1 MWDLQTDEYTDV
13 IRQSYEH
20 VKGSKESFPILE
32 VHFPKYSTR
41 EIHRNY
47 TDCVRW
53 FGRLAFSKSCENNL
67 ILWRPPQPDD
77 KPQQKSFQV
86 LQKFEVP
93 NCEIWYIRFAMDR
106 KMKYLALG
114 NQIGE
119 IHIWDTTQNDVIKGR
134 PSVILSS
141 AKCFTAVRQV
151 TFSND
156 SKTIIGVCDN
166 GTVWRWDAK
175 S

>member
-1 MWDLQTDEYTDV
+1 MDHALKMWDLQTDEYTDI

-47 TDCVRW
+47 IDCVRW
-53 FGRLAFSKSCENNL
+53 FGRLAFSKSCENSL
-67 ILWRPPQPDD
+67 ILWRPPRPDN

-106 KMKYLALG
+106 KMKVSIIKMFNLHVTDK
-114 NQIGE
+114 NIFN
-119 IHIWDTTQNDVIKGR
+119 IHVQCRGV
-134 PSVILSS
+134 
-141 AKCFTAVRQV
+141 
-151 TFSND
+151 
-156 SKTIIGVCDN
+156 SKL
-166 GTVWRWDAK
+166 
-175 S
+175 